1 LTVFKYLKGVV
12 IMKPNLSQS
21 QLRLIVASGVLGMML
36 SACGTNPV
44 QQAQSNKQDEYR
56 AQTRVAKQAINEA
69 PEWMFKLP
77 KETGVIYENGT
88 AISSDFSMADLKAK
102 TMAYVKI
109 CTGAGGKVRSQM
121 KMYRADNDAASV
133 EQSEL
138 TVRSLCPDV
147 DISGVETVEM
157 KHVAEGNRIRT
168 YVLVALPMG
177 QKNAVKSTKEIQ
189 NRSGE
194 AFKELDGITKDQ
206 AKDPTKD
213 QAKEVVREQPAAVL
227 LAPAQVMPPIAPGN
241 SQPEV
246 GAIPP
251 LSQNGAVIEKSIKPQ
266 EAPTFR
272 MNVRPATKVDGSILD
287 SVKAVGPDS
296 VVVQTA
302 DGTQKQL
309 GLIGSKNPEYVARRA
324 EALNKPGAVVGRVSI
339 E

>member
-1 LTVFKYLKGVV
+1 
-12 IMKPNLSQS
+12 MKQQNYRIRS
-21 QLRLIVASGVLGMML
+21 IAICGALGLML

-44 QQAQSNKQDEYR
+44 QQVQSQQQDDYR
-56 AQTRVAKQAINEA
+56 AQAKVAKQAISEA
-69 PEWMFKLP
+69 PDWMSKLP
-77 KETGVIYENGT
+77 KESGVIYENGT

-168 YVLVALPMG
+168 YVLVALPLG
-177 QKNAVKSTKEIQ
+177 SKNVAKSAKEIQ

-194 AFKELDGITKDQ
+194 AFKELDNVTKDQ
-206 AKDPTKD
+206 LRGNT
-213 QAKEVVREQPAAVL
+213 KEVTREAPTAVITPVQPSPL
-227 LAPAQVMPPIAPGN
+227 LAPEPSATPAPLLPPVSQAQPMGDSTPSSAIAP
-241 SQPEV
+241 EV
-246 GAIPP
+246 PA
-251 LSQNGAVIEKSIKPQ
+251 LK
-266 EAPTFR
+266 
-272 MNVRPATKVDGSILD
+272 MNVKPATKLDGSMLD

-296 VVVQTA
+296 VVVQSA
-302 DGTQKQL
+302 DGTKKQL
-309 GLIGSKNPEYVARRA
+309 GLVESKNPEYVAKRA
-324 EALNKPGAVVGRVSI
+324 EALNKPGAVIGQVSV